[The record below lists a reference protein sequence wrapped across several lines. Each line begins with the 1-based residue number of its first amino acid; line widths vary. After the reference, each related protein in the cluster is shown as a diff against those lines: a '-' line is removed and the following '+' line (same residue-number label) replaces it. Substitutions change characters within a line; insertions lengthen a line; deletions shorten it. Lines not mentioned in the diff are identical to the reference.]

1 MDVRMIDQQQQQ
13 QQQPQKSLKQQQQQ
27 QLNESNRGGLKYH
40 QIGEQNVPSTRFNE
54 WDPYGISKQQHLQQQ
69 FLLQQQQQQQSL
81 SERQKSPHKSKN
93 AANSNFAH
101 TFLNTDSSP
110 RQTSGRS
117 QTGSANVQNAKL
129 QQISPQN
136 QQQFSSGG
144 GGGNQNEMSSSS
156 NLDLMVSGQKL
167 GGRKELSPTNTP
179 RESAQQQSPQHSQ
192 QQNSANH
199 RPFTRRLQPLE
210 KLNAE
215 LNANSQ
221 TSQSGNQV
229 VQNSQNG
236 QASEGQFLRQKT

>member
-13 QQQPQKSLKQQQQQ
+13 QQQQSNQPQKTLKQQQQ

-69 FLLQQQQQQQSL
+69 FLLQQQQQQSL

-117 QTGSANVQNAKL
+117 QTGSANIQNAKL
-129 QQISPQN
+129 QQMSPQN
-136 QQQFSSGG
+136 QQQFNSS
-144 GGGNQNEMSSSS
+144 GNQNEMSSSS

-167 GGRKELSPTNTP
+167 GGRKDLSPTNTP
-179 RESAQQQSPQHSQ
+179 RESVQQQSPQHS

-215 LNANSQ
+215 LIANSQ
-221 TSQSGNQV
+221 PSQGSNQAVQINQNNQGN
-229 VQNSQNG
+229 
-236 QASEGQFLRQKT
+236 EGQFLRQKT